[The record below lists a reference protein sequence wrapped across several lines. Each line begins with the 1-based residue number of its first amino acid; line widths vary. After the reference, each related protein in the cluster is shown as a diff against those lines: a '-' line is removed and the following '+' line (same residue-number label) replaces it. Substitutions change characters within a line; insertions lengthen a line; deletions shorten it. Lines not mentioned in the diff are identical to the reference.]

1 MADMILQA
9 FWEIYSSAPTG
20 LLFFKV
26 VLPIHIHVSVVI
38 PKGLLPEK
46 KHHYATFR
54 PLSRFMIRE
63 ACFDTVF
70 SESVCVINLYKGE
83 SSVGYLT
90 LLSARCF
97 TYQCYDGI
105 SARICEVPVKC

>member
-1 MADMILQA
+1 MILQA
-9 FWEIYSSAPTG
+9 FREIYSSAPTG

-26 VLPIHIHVSVVI
+26 ILPTDSHVSVVI

-46 KHHYATFR
+46 KHHYAAFR

-63 ACFDTVF
+63 TCFDTVV
-70 SESVCVINLYKGE
+70 SESVRVINLYKGE
-83 SSVGYLT
+83 SSAGYLT

-105 SARICEVPVKC
+105 SAHICEATVKC